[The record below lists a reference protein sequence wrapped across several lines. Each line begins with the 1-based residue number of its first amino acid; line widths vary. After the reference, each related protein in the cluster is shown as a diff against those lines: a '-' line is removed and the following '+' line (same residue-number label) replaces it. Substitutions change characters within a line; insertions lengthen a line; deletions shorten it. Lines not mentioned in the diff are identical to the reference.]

1 MVLVRQKDIGEKM
14 AMILESAADE
24 RNKVK
29 AKPVQI
35 NNLPGSHRK

>member
-1 MVLVRQKDIGEKM
+1 MVYVRQKGVGERM
-14 AMILESAADE
+14 AMILETAADE